1 MIDQYVAFTY
11 TETMLRNAPRRR
23 SCRSFV
29 RNQGWW
35 DTVVNNYSDERFKYT
50 FRMSR
55 NTFNYILENIRG
67 GLQKQI
73 VTELTICPE
82 MRLAICL
89 YKLARGDYYYT
100 IGKMAGTAQST
111 ICRIAIK
118 VSELI
123 TEMMWESIL
132 KIFFLNTL
140 EEFKTAMVDMES
152 EWQFPFA
159 FLGIDRS
166 YLPTL
171 CPKAGSEAIKQYYNF
186 KNFYSIILLTLT
198 DAR

>member
-1 MIDQYVAFTY
+1 
-11 TETMLRNAPRRR
+11 MLRNAPRRR

-73 VTELTICPE
+73 VTDLTICPE
-82 MRLAICL
+82 MSLSICL
-89 YKLARGDYYYT
+89 YKLTRGDYYYT
-100 IGKMAGTAQST
+100 IGKMADTAQST

-123 TEMMWESIL
+123 TEM
-132 KIFFLNTL
+132 
-140 EEFKTAMVDMES
+140 
-152 EWQFPFA
+152 
-159 FLGIDRS
+159 
-166 YLPTL
+166 
-171 CPKAGSEAIKQYYNF
+171 IKQYYNF

-198 DAR
+198 DARYLFTWVSVRAPGSTHDSSYFQSTDLLNRVEAGLVILD